1 MTTARNQERSAA
13 QTLVAQDNF
22 SLRFWGVRGSY
33 AVSDRDA
40 LRYGGNTSCVE
51 VVAGKHRIIFD
62 AGTGIIGLG
71 KELIK
76 NNPGPLNLNL
86 FLSHTHHDHLS
97 GFYFFD
103 PLFDKRNRINI
114 FGPGSGKRSLA
125 ETLRMAMEPALF
137 PIGLDALDAKTSIW
151 SLVGGENIALR
162 DNRQP
167 PRISKAVSLRFKGRD
182 QPIISTYGSPA
193 HPNGVI
199 LYRVF
204 FQGKSLVYATDLE
217 EPADGYPDV
226 IEFARDANVLIH
238 DAQYLESEYMSTA
251 NPRRGW
257 GHSTVESATEVA
269 RKAGVKRLVL
279 FHHEPTHDDR
289 CIDQILKFARRR
301 FRRTTVAA
309 EGMVM
314 RL

>member
-1 MTTARNQERSAA
+1 M
-13 QTLVAQDNF
+13 
-22 SLRFWGVRGSY
+22 
-33 AVSDRDA
+33 SDRDA
-40 LRYGGNTSCVE
+40 LKYGGNTSCVE
-51 VVAGKHRIIFD
+51 VVAGKHQIIFD

-71 KELIK
+71 KELVR
-76 NNPGPLNLNL
+76 NNPGPLSLNL

-125 ETLRMAMEPALF
+125 ETLRIAMEPALF
-137 PIGLDALDAKTSIW
+137 PIGLDALDAKKYIW
-151 SLVGGENIALR
+151 SLIGGENIALR
-162 DNRQP
+162 TNRQA
-167 PRISKAVSLRFKGRD
+167 PRITKGVRLRIKARE
-182 QPIISTYGSPA
+182 QPIIITHGSPA

-217 EPADGYPDV
+217 ETAGGYPDV
-226 IEFARDANVLIH
+226 IEFARDADVLIH
-238 DAQYLESEYMSTA
+238 DAQYLESEYISAT

-269 RKAGVKRLVL
+269 KKAGVKQLVL

-289 CIDQILKFARRR
+289 CIDQILKLARRR
-301 FRRTTVAA
+301 FPGTTVAA

>member
-1 MTTARNQERSAA
+1 
-13 QTLVAQDNF
+13 VAQNDF
-22 SLRFWGVRGSY
+22 FLRFWGVRGSY
-33 AVSDRDA
+33 AVSYRDA
-40 LRYGGNTSCVE
+40 LKYGGNTSCVE
-51 VVAGKHRIIFD
+51 VVAGKHHIILD

-71 KELIK
+71 KELVK
-76 NNPGPLNLNL
+76 NNPNPLSLNL

-103 PLFDKRNRINI
+103 PLFDERNRINI

-137 PIGLDALDAKTSIW
+137 PIGLDALEAKKFIW

-162 DNRQP
+162 DRQG
-167 PRISKAVSLRFKGRD
+167 PRITKAISLRDKDRE
-182 QPIISTYGSPA
+182 QPIIITHGSPA

-199 LYRVF
+199 LYRVL

-217 EPADGYPDV
+217 ETAGGYPDV
-226 IEFARDANVLIH
+226 IEFTRDADVLIH
-238 DAQYLESEYMSTA
+238 DAQYLESEYISAA

-269 RKAGVKRLVL
+269 KKAGVKQLVL

-289 CIDQILKFARRR
+289 CIDQILNLARRR
-301 FRRTTVAA
+301 FPATTVAA
-309 EGMVM
+309 EGMIM

>member
-1 MTTARNQERSAA
+1 
-13 QTLVAQDNF
+13 VAQSNF

-33 AVSDRDA
+33 PVSHRGA
-40 LRYGGNTSCVE
+40 LKYGGNTSCVE
-51 VVAGKHRIIFD
+51 VVAGKHQIIFD

-71 KELIK
+71 KELVK
-76 NNPGPLNLNL
+76 NNQDPLSLNL

-125 ETLRMAMEPALF
+125 ETLRVAMEPALF
-137 PIGLDALDAKTSIW
+137 PVGLDGVEAKKSIW
-151 SLVGGENIALR
+151 SLVGGECIELR
-162 DNRQP
+162 DNRQT
-167 PRISKAVSLRFKGRD
+167 PRITKSVGLRD
-182 QPIISTYGSPA
+182 NHTEQAIILTHSSPA

-204 FQGKSLVYATDLE
+204 FQGRSVVYATDLE
-217 EPADGYPDV
+217 EAPGGCPDV
-226 IEFARDANVLIH
+226 IEFARDADVLIH
-238 DAQYLESEYMSTA
+238 DAQYLESEYTSAA
-251 NPRRGW
+251 NPRGGW

-269 RKAGVKRLVL
+269 KKAGVKRLVL

-289 CIDQILKFARRR
+289 CIDQILKLARRR
-301 FRRTTVAA
+301 FPGTTVAA
-309 EGMVM
+309 EGTVISI
-314 RL
+314 

>member
-1 MTTARNQERSAA
+1 M
-13 QTLVAQDNF
+13 
-22 SLRFWGVRGSY
+22 
-33 AVSDRDA
+33 SDRDV
-40 LRYGGNTSCVE
+40 LKYGGNTSCVE
-51 VVAGKHRIIFD
+51 MVAGKHQIIFD

-71 KELIK
+71 KELVR
-76 NNPGPLNLNL
+76 NNPGPLSLNL

-125 ETLRMAMEPALF
+125 ETLRIAMEPALF
-137 PIGLDALDAKTSIW
+137 PIGLDALAAKRSIW

-162 DNRQP
+162 TNRQAP
-167 PRISKAVSLRFKGRD
+167 WITKAVSLRIKARE
-182 QPIISTYGSPA
+182 QPIIITPGSPA

-204 FQGKSLVYATDLE
+204 FRGKSLVYATDLE
-217 EPADGYPDV
+217 ETAGGYPDV
-226 IEFARDANVLIH
+226 IEFARDADVLIH
-238 DAQYLESEYMSTA
+238 DAQYLESEYMSAT

-269 RKAGVKRLVL
+269 KKAGVKQLVL

-289 CIDQILKFARRR
+289 CIDQIVKLARRR
-301 FRRTTVAA
+301 FPGTTVAA

>member
-1 MTTARNQERSAA
+1 MEPS
-13 QTLVAQDNF
+13 NF

-33 AVSDRDA
+33 AVSHRGA
-40 LRYGGNTSCVE
+40 LKYGGNTSCVE
-51 VVAGKHRIIFD
+51 VVAGKHQIIFD

-71 KELIK
+71 KELVK
-76 NNPGPLNLNL
+76 NNQGPLSLNL

-137 PIGLDALDAKTSIW
+137 PIGLDALEAKKFIW

-162 DNRQP
+162 YRQA
-167 PRISKAVSLRFKGRD
+167 PRITKAVSLRDKDRA
-182 QPIISTYGSPA
+182 QPIISTHGSPA

-199 LYRVF
+199 LYRVL

-217 EPADGYPDV
+217 ETAGGYPDV
-226 IEFARDANVLIH
+226 IEFTRNADVLIH
-238 DAQYLESEYMSTA
+238 DAQYLESEYISAA
-251 NPRRGW
+251 NPRKGW

-269 RKAGVKRLVL
+269 KKAGVKQLVL

-289 CIDQILKFARRR
+289 CIDQILKLARRR
-301 FRRTTVAA
+301 FPGTIVAV
-309 EGMVM
+309 EGMIM

>member
-1 MTTARNQERSAA
+1 MAA
-13 QTLVAQDNF
+13 SNF

-33 AVSDRDA
+33 AVSNRGA
-40 LRYGGNTSCVE
+40 LKYGGHTSCVE
-51 VVAGKHRIIFD
+51 VVAGKRQIIFD

-71 KELIK
+71 KDLIK
-76 NNPGPLNLNL
+76 NNQGPLSLNL

-114 FGPGSGKRSLA
+114 FGPGSAKRSLA
-125 ETLRMAMEPALF
+125 ETLRAAMEPALF
-137 PIGLDALDAKTSIW
+137 PIGLDTLDAKKSIW
-151 SLVGGENIALR
+151 SLVGGECIELR
-162 DNRQP
+162 DNRQA
-167 PRISKAVSLRFKGRD
+167 PRISQAVNVRD
-182 QPIISTYGSPA
+182 NGSEQPMILTHGSPA

-204 FQGKSLVYATDLE
+204 FQGRSVVYATDLE
-217 EPADGYPDV
+217 ETPGGYPDV
-226 IEFARDANVLIH
+226 IEFARNTDVLIH
-238 DAQYLESEYMSTA
+238 DAQYLESEYTSAA

-269 RKAGVKRLVL
+269 KKAGVKRLVL

-289 CIDQILKFARRR
+289 CIDRILKLARQR
-301 FRRTTVAA
+301 FPATAVAA
-309 EGMVM
+309 EGMVISV
-314 RL
+314 

>member
-1 MTTARNQERSAA
+1 
-13 QTLVAQDNF
+13 VAPNDF
-22 SLRFWGVRGSY
+22 FLRFWGVRGSY
-33 AVSDRDA
+33 AVSYRDA
-40 LRYGGNTSCVE
+40 LKYGGNTSCVE
-51 VVAGKHRIIFD
+51 VVAGKHHIILD

-71 KELIK
+71 KELVK
-76 NNPGPLNLNL
+76 NNPNPLSLNL

-103 PLFDKRNRINI
+103 PLFDERNRINI

-137 PIGLDALDAKTSIW
+137 PIGLDALEAKKFIW

-162 DNRQP
+162 DRQA
-167 PRISKAVSLRFKGRD
+167 PRITKAISLRDKDRE
-182 QPIISTYGSPA
+182 QPIIITHGSPA

-199 LYRVF
+199 LYRVL

-217 EPADGYPDV
+217 ETAGGYPDV
-226 IEFARDANVLIH
+226 IEFTRDADVLIH
-238 DAQYLESEYMSTA
+238 DAQYLESEYISAA

-269 RKAGVKRLVL
+269 KKAGVKQLVL

-289 CIDQILKFARRR
+289 CIDQILKLARRR
-301 FRRTTVAA
+301 FPGTTVAA
-309 EGMVM
+309 EGMIM

>member
-1 MTTARNQERSAA
+1 
-13 QTLVAQDNF
+13 VAQSNF

-33 AVSDRDA
+33 PVSHRGA
-40 LRYGGNTSCVE
+40 LKYGGNTSCVE
-51 VVAGKHRIIFD
+51 VVAGKHQIIFD

-71 KELIK
+71 KELVK
-76 NNPGPLNLNL
+76 NNQDPLSLNL

-125 ETLRMAMEPALF
+125 ETLRVAMAPALF
-137 PIGLDALDAKTSIW
+137 PVGLDGVEAKKSIW
-151 SLVGGENIALR
+151 SLVGGECIELR
-162 DNRQP
+162 DNRQA
-167 PRISKAVSLRFKGRD
+167 PRITKSVGLRD
-182 QPIISTYGSPA
+182 NHTAQAIILTHSSPA

-204 FQGKSLVYATDLE
+204 FQGRSVVYATDLE
-217 EPADGYPDV
+217 EAPGGYPDV
-226 IEFARDANVLIH
+226 IEFARDADVLIH
-238 DAQYLESEYMSTA
+238 DAQYLESEYASAA
-251 NPRRGW
+251 NPRKGW

-269 RKAGVKRLVL
+269 KKAGIKRLVL

-289 CIDQILKFARRR
+289 CIDEILKLARRR
-301 FRRTTVAA
+301 FPGTTVAA
-309 EGMVM
+309 EGTVM
-314 RL
+314 SL